1 VIEMIL
7 RELTDLQ
14 DAVENI
20 ERIIE
25 KKDQRISELEEENC
39 QLARAKDEAE
49 QNAEG
54 WESDYNDIKKEL
66 DELKTKCE
74 LKNKLGKN

>member
-1 VIEMIL
+1 MIL